1 MNKNFSTIIMLLC
14 CILIASCSNEDER
27 SNLSVIG
34 TWNATTLIEGAV
46 YTDLEKEEHNEVEI
60 SYGSYVWNF
69 VGNGDIKVTGSVD
82 GNFQWYNKGE
92 EPTDYQTFVFDKNQM
107 KLLMGFSDSSK
118 SPIIYDVL
126 ELSDTEMILRDS
138 AKWFNVGEGEVIITR
153 TLTFKRIK

>member
-126 ELSDTEMILRDS
+126 DLSDTEMILRDS

>member
-1 MNKNFSTIIMLLC
+1 M
-14 CILIASCSNEDER
+14 
-27 SNLSVIG
+27 
-34 TWNATTLIEGAV
+34 
-46 YTDLEKEEHNEVEI
+46 
-60 SYGSYVWNF
+60 
-69 VGNGDIKVTGSVD
+69 TGSVD

-107 KLLMGFSDSSK
+107 KLLMEFSDSSK